1 MKGRSGSFGAGQ
13 PGTPTVHSTFS
24 RRYIYV
30 IIRIPSLLM
39 VSMAIEGDRHDIM
52 GDGASGLRGGISDWR
67 MTGILSR
74 MENNIIRWRRSFAL
88 V

>member
-1 MKGRSGSFGAGQ
+1 VKGKSGSFGAGQ
-13 PGTPTVHSTFS
+13 PGTPTVHSMFS

-39 VSMAIEGDRHDIM
+39 VSMATEGDRHDIM
-52 GDGASGLRGGISDWR
+52 GGGTSGLRGYNKRLEVDR
-67 MTGILSR
+67 DSR
-74 MENNIIRWRRSFAL
+74 TENNIKWRRSFAL

>member
-1 MKGRSGSFGAGQ
+1 M
-13 PGTPTVHSTFS
+13 FS

-52 GDGASGLRGGISDWR
+52 GGGTSGLRGYNKRLEVDRLGD
-67 MTGILSR
+67 SR
-74 MENNIIRWRRSFAL
+74 TENNIKWRRSFAL